1 MDEAMTNHQRDDK
14 KKKKNPKKLEKSMSL
29 QVREYLAQVE
39 AKVAKIPAKEI
50 GLKFGYDIDD
60 ENKTL
65 DDLIQFTEKVS

>member
-1 MDEAMTNHQRDDK
+1 MEMTETENEEIEAGVEIEIEEVK
-14 KKKKNPKKLEKSMSL
+14 GVVE
-29 QVREYLAQVE
+29 REPAKVVE
-39 AKVAKIPAKEI
+39 VEEKVAKIPAKEI